1 MIFQETK
8 MTDNIP
14 TFDPSKIIF
23 CSYCF
28 GNAYLLQQIRLK
40 ESILRIYPDA
50 NLYFINESEITGKPK
65 FQKSLYGFKVQL
77 VKHCRSLGFRK
88 IVFFDTAITLTA
100 PIDHWF
106 DIIKGRGVLAGVDRS
121 KLNKVTSNSAL
132 HYVKLSR
139 ELVSE
144 WNLVGG
150 SVYVFDFDEPKCREI
165 FHLWEEMERDG
176 IFGTQDDLSHDR
188 LQSHRM
194 DETCMALSMCLNGIA
209 PLGHDVMRYCYE
221 HPDTHAI
228 TGNEAN
234 AIVKKV
240 HFK

>member
-1 MIFQETK
+1 MS
-8 MTDNIP
+8 N
-14 TFDPSKIIF
+14 TFDPSKVIF
-23 CSYCF
+23 TSYCF

-40 ESILRIYPDA
+40 GSILKIYPDA

-77 VKHCRSLGFRK
+77 VKHCLSLGFKK

-100 PIDHWF
+100 PVDHWF
-106 DIIKGRGVLAGVDRS
+106 TQTPGRGVLAAVDRS

-150 SVYVFDFDEPKCREI
+150 SVYVFDFDEPKCQEI
-165 FHLWEEMERDG
+165 FHMWEEMERDG

-194 DETCMALSMCLNGIA
+194 DETCMSLAMHLSGVLPM
-209 PLGHDVMRYCYE
+209 GHDEMRYGWQ
-221 HPDTHAI
+221 HPE
-228 TGNEAN
+228 TGALTMQGMETL
-234 AIVKKV
+234 IVLKK